1 MNARHL
7 STAEDRQE
15 QVVEAAM
22 GVFAE
27 RGFRGATTAEVARA
41 AGISQAYVHKL
52 FPTKADLSLAVAR
65 RCFVKTEA
73 TFREAGTRAKAGG
86 EDVLE
91 AMGHAY
97 AELVADPTS
106 LLVQQHSFAAAATD
120 PAVREAV
127 RDGFAQLYA
136 LVSGLSGASDE
147 EVQAWFAQG
156 MLINVLMAIDAPSV
170 DEPWAKALVGE

>member
-1 MNARHL
+1 
-7 STAEDRQE
+7 
-15 QVVEAAM
+15 M

-52 FPTKADLSLAVAR
+52 FPTKADLSLAVAQ

-73 TFREAGTRAKAGG
+73 TFREAGTRAKANG
-86 EDVLE
+86 EDVLG
-91 AMGHAY
+91 ARGLAY
-97 AELVADPTS
+97 AQLVADPTS

-120 PAVREAV
+120 PTVRDAVRH
-127 RDGFAQLYA
+127 GFSPLYA

-147 EVQAWFAQG
+147 DVRTWFAMG
-156 MLINVLMAIDAPSV
+156 MLINVLMAIDAPAV
-170 DEPWAKALVGE
+170 EEPWAKALVGE